1 MNVFVKRR
9 ISILA
14 QVIVFYFVA
23 MYIGRQA
30 FQEHIVWPLIYWLS
44 DTFPTIKTF
53 AQLDYGRIVGRISGF
68 IGVLVI
74 YFIYIKIANKISI
87 KNSVFFPKSS
97 KSEFFLYGVALGSL
111 MVTITIIITLLS
123 KAIILY
129 PASNWLIHLAPTI
142 ILYFFAMLLTAT
154 TEELILRGY
163 ILKNLAEI
171 INPHIAVIATSL
183 VFGYMHF
190 HVSFIYASLA
200 FLFGLVVGYGFLW
213 TRNIYFCIGVHFA
226 WNFIESIVY
235 SQLLFHITV
244 LNPFLS
250 GAKNITPDR
259 EGLLALPAVLI
270 GLIVIFYMGRLWNLG
285 SPSPKIEVR

>member
-1 MNVFVKRR
+1 LNALIKHRFLV
-9 ISILA
+9 LT
-14 QVIVFYFVA
+14 QVIVFYFLA
-23 MYIGRQA
+23 IHIGKQA
-30 FQEHIVWPLIYWLS
+30 FQDHLVWPLINWLS

-53 AQLDYGRIVGRISGF
+53 TQLDYGRLVGRVSGF

-74 YFIYIKIANKISI
+74 YFIYIKVVNKLSI
-87 KNSVFFPKSS
+87 TNSVFFPKSS
-97 KSEFFLYGVALGSL
+97 KSKFFFYGVALGAL
-111 MVTITIIITLLS
+111 MVTITIMITLLS
-123 KAIILY
+123 KAIIMH
-129 PASNWLIHLAPTI
+129 PASNWIIHLVPTI
-142 ILYFFAMLLTAT
+142 ILYLFAMLLTAT

-190 HVSFIYASLA
+190 QVSFIYASLA
-200 FLFGLVVGYGFLW
+200 FVFGLVVGYGFLW
-213 TRNIYFCIGVHFA
+213 TRNIYFCIGVHFT

-235 SQLLFHITV
+235 SQSLFHITV

-259 EGLLALPAVLI
+259 EGLLALPAVII
-270 GLIVIFYMGRLWNLG
+270 GLFVIFYIGKLWNLG
-285 SPSPKIEVR
+285 NLSHK